1 MELGLAGK
9 VALVTGSSRGIGRG
23 IALALADEGCNVL
36 VTGRDE
42 AALAEVASSIRSK
55 GVKAVA
61 AALDLCAAGTA
72 GARGGTPLG
81 RGGGGGVRGQKAPA
95 SGAGGRLLPPA
106 RPRCGGVSPR
116 NSSPC

>member
-42 AALAEVASSIRSK
+42 AALAEVTSSIRSK

-72 GARGGTPLG
+72 GGLVGAARGGAGGVGIPGRQSGAG
-81 RGGGGGVRGQKAPA
+81 RGGGLDAP
-95 SGAGGRLLPPA
+95 GRRA
-106 RPRCGGVSPR
+106 WG
-116 NSSPC
+116 

>member
-42 AALAEVASSIRSK
+42 AALAEVTSSIRSK

-72 GARGGTPLG
+72 GGLGGTPG
-81 RGGGGGVRGQKAPA
+81 GGPRGGGITYHHTRART
-95 SGAGGRLLPPA
+95 AGGPSLPADARLHDG
-106 RPRCGGVSPR
+106 C
-116 NSSPC
+116 

>member
-42 AALAEVASSIRSK
+42 AALAEVTSSIRSK

-72 GARGGTPLG
+72 GGRGGTLRGEARGGGYLGHKIPAHRG
-81 RGGGGGVRGQKAPA
+81 RGGLVP
-95 SGAGGRLLPPA
+95 L
-106 RPRCGGVSPR
+106 
-116 NSSPC
+116 

>member
-23 IALALADEGCNVL
+23 IALAVADEGCNVL

-42 AALAEVASSIRSK
+42 GALAEVASSMRSK

-72 GARGGTPLG
+72 GALVDTVRSELG
-81 RGGGGGVRGQKAPA
+81 RLDILVNNAGATRRGDFISLSDA
-95 SGAGGRLLPPA
+95 
-106 RPRCGGVSPR
+106 
-116 NSSPC
+116 

>member
-42 AALAEVASSIRSK
+42 AALAEVTSSIRSK

-72 GARGGTPLG
+72 GAPGGTGPSG
-81 RGGGGGVRGQKAPA
+81 VGGGGGLVGKAARTRGRRVLVPWQARL
-95 SGAGGRLLPPA
+95 GG
-106 RPRCGGVSPR
+106 G
-116 NSSPC
+116 